1 MTAVAAPVAWRPHPG
16 PQTRFSQLASFEAL
30 YGGAAGGGK
39 SDSIVAEA
47 LRYVHVPGYRALICR
62 ASYPELQE
70 LMDRAAELYPML
82 GGTWVEQ
89 KKRWSFPSGAKVVF
103 AYIETYEDA
112 CDHDGK
118 QYHFLG
124 FDELGKCKEERI
136 WTRLLSRLRMPPD
149 GVVLR
154 ARGSAN
160 PMGAG
165 HAWVKRRFVVPCGRD
180 GATTAR
186 FELEPG
192 ISVTRSF
199 VPARVTDNPT
209 LMQRDP
215 GYAARLNLLPE
226 LERKALR
233 DGDWDV
239 AEGAALPELGEINM
253 LPTFTLKPY
262 YTRFL
267 SFDWGYAHPFSV
279 GLYCVPNDR
288 QVVKLDTITGRG
300 LSDDA
305 MFYYIRDAL
314 AARHFAFSAFDYTV
328 AGGDCWSKHQAR
340 VGDAPSTAER
350 FVGMGWN
357 MQRAHDGPHS
367 RVQNLSN
374 ARRYTAYRGLGPAG
388 ANGEPAFLLV
398 DTPGNRACLE
408 QMTSIICNPERPEE
422 PLKANADKSGNGG
435 DDMWDETMY
444 ALASRPYETTPPA
457 PHKDPW
463 AHGMDPQPLVFQDD
477 GAILIQNGDLIPGL
491 SHGF

>member
-1 MTAVAAPVAWRPHPG
+1 MTAPVAWRPHPG

-47 LRYVHVPGYRALICR
+47 LRYVHVQGYRALICR

-70 LMDRAAELYPML
+70 LMDRAAELYPSL

-165 HAWVKRRFVVPCGRD
+165 HAWVKRRFVNACGRD
-180 GATTAR
+180 GAKTAR

-192 ISVTRSF
+192 VYVTRSF
-199 VPARVTDNPT
+199 VPAKVTDNPT
-209 LMQRDP
+209 LMKRDP
-215 GYAARLNLLPE
+215 AYAARLNLLPE
-226 LERKALR
+226 LERRALR

-239 AEGAALPELGEINM
+239 GEGAALPELGEINF
-253 LPTFTLKPY
+253 LTAFERKPY
-262 YTRFL
+262 HTVFL
-267 SFDWGYAHPFSV
+267 SFDWGYAHPFSL
-279 GLYCVPNDR
+279 GIYCVPNDH
-288 QVVKLDTITGRG
+288 QLVKLDTITGRG
-300 LSDDA
+300 LADQA
-305 MFYYIRDAL
+305 IVHYVAAAL
-314 AARHFAFSAFDYTV
+314 SARGYGFGSFDYSV

-350 FVGMGWN
+350 FGEMGWYL
-357 MQRAHDGPHS
+357 QRAHDGPGS
-367 RVQNLSN
+367 RVANLSN
-374 ARRYTAYRGLGPAG
+374 ARRYTAYRGLGE
-388 ANGEPAFLLV
+388 NGGNSTPAFLFV
-398 DTPGNRACLE
+398 DTPGNRACFD
-408 QMTSIICNPERPEE
+408 QMSSIVCNPDRPEE
-422 PLKANADKSGNGG
+422 PLKVNADASGNGG
-435 DDMWDETMY
+435 DDMWDETLY
-444 ALASRPYETTPPA
+444 AMASRPYAGVEPPA
-457 PHKDPW
+457 HLDPW
-463 AHGMDPQPLVFQDD
+463 IQGMDPQPMVFGTDGVLMPQD
-477 GAILIQNGDLIPGL
+477 ADLFPGL